1 MRDLFEPRAGH
12 EGGLAFAVRK
22 MTIDFLSSATIDDV
36 IQVETQ
42 MAEMRGASM
51 TIQQAVMKGD
61 EAVVKAD
68 VKVALI
74 QMDFRDF
81 GEGMGR
87 GIVSLRGWG

>member
-1 MRDLFEPRAGH
+1 
-12 EGGLAFAVRK
+12 
-22 MTIDFLSSATIDDV
+22 
-36 IQVETQ
+36 QVETQ

-74 QMDFRDF
+74 HKDGGAR
-81 GEGMGR
+81 R
-87 GIVSLRGWG
+87 IPLWLREVFADNVAST